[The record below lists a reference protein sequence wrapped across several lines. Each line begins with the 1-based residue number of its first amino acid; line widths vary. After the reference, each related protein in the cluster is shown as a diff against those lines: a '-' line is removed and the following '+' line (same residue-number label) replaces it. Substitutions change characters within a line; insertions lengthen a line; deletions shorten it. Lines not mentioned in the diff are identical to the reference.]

1 LCATG
6 HPCVLEATN
15 AFLPPLIRSLSINIL
30 TVISGIACE
39 MFITAVTVDSDHATG
54 KGLRETSNNQQYY
67 IPCDKKPRHRENKQM
82 RGTHSY
88 AKQT

>member
-1 LCATG
+1 
-6 HPCVLEATN
+6 
-15 AFLPPLIRSLSINIL
+15 
-30 TVISGIACE
+30 